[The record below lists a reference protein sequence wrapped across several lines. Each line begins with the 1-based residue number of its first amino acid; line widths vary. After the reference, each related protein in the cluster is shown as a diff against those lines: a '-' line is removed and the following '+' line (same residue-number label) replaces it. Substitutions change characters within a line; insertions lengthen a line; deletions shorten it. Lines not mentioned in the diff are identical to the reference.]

1 MSSTIEASFYL
12 KNIENMFH
20 GIINYSGLQN
30 TRIHENLAFLN
41 WLQQQDFHSS
51 LGCQFFD
58 CDIRLDGSLNCG
70 GIKFFSN
77 EGITVNNTCSL
88 AIIKYWL
95 TVVVVQEIDSMK
107 NTIDQK
113 FEYLT
118 NDKLTSSLMSLWHK
132 LRGCGVSIE
141 AFQGYDDGSI
151 RNACRTKAFDSYSK
165 AQHFK
170 LCMDIRLS
178 WGVFF
183 LLQALSSNIC
193 CKLESF
199 RNSLDIDYPPMKEIL
214 RDCWTVFRYKTD
226 LMRSLIERAQN
237 GLLQILAGWKWQSRF
252 YSEESQFPSEFKENL
267 RDIHAG
273 IKNIL
278 EVHRIFLSVNQ
289 EVMNLLSQLNNKDVL
304 EELDICHRNLQYITS
319 LHDQLIMRFLA
330 NEKCSIIQ
338 PIKTTYDGF
347 ETRNHEKTFSAIE
360 MTLEQLGDRQYCIG
374 KFKERF
380 TSGKRDKNAE
390 ELPYVTDY
398 RCQLIFSCNVQTCL
412 GTTLAMECKSK
423 PFALLTG
430 GNQLAR
436 ADTGVAWD
444 IHLIPDTDVR

>member
-30 TRIHENLAFLN
+30 TCIHENLAFLN

-214 RDCWTVFRYKTD
+214 RDCWVI
-226 LMRSLIERAQN
+226 LII
-237 GLLQILAGWKWQSRF
+237 LLFWYSCKSMNFFIQILAGWKWQSRF

-289 EVMNLLSQLNNKDVL
+289 E
-304 EELDICHRNLQYITS
+304 
-319 LHDQLIMRFLA
+319 
-330 NEKCSIIQ
+330 
-338 PIKTTYDGF
+338 
-347 ETRNHEKTFSAIE
+347 E

-390 ELPYVTDY
+390 EL
-398 RCQLIFSCNVQTCL
+398 
-412 GTTLAMECKSK
+412 MECKSK